1 MVESV
6 IYCIM
11 KRILS
16 ILLILSYS
24 LTLLSQETPGE
35 KINKLLNGYAET
47 GRFNGSALVASLDKV
62 LLDKGFGYKNYNENT
77 LNDSGTVYQIA
88 SVTKQFTSAVILKLV
103 ELNKL
108 SLSEKLSKFYPDF
121 PKGEN
126 ITIENLLTHTS
137 GIFDWTHSINFS
149 PANEQTLVGFLK
161 NKPFDFEPGTN
172 WSYSN
177 SNYSLLGY
185 IIQKV
190 TGMSYEDAVR
200 KYIFVPLQMTHSG
213 FDFKN
218 FKSKDKAT
226 GYSVFSDSVKTEGT
240 LYDSVGPFAAGEIY
254 STVGDL
260 YKWHRGLQSCKIIS
274 RTSLEKACTP
284 FKDHYGYG
292 WIIDSLFNRRITSH
306 SGDISGFSSNLARI
320 TEDNVIIILLNNKE
334 GSGLEAITRNILA
347 ILYNQPYGIPV
358 KRHPVKLD
366 DDILKKYL
374 GTYEVMFSS
383 GPIQGDVTFE
393 KGKLMMH
400 SQGHP
405 KLELIAE
412 KIDHFFDSYDDTED
426 DVEFVTGN
434 NGKVTGIVISRNGI
448 TLSGRKIN

>member
-1 MVESV
+1 MRK
-6 IYCIM
+6 IITT
-11 KRILS
+11 ILTFCS
-16 ILLILSYS
+16 AI
-24 LTLLSQETPGE
+24 TLFSQTTSGE
-35 KINKLLNGYAET
+35 KIEKLLKGYTDT
-47 GRFNGSALVASLDKV
+47 GRFNGSVLVASNDKI
-62 LLDKGFGYKNYNENT
+62 LLEKGYGYKNFKEST
-77 LNDSGTVYQIA
+77 LNDSSTVYQIA

-108 SLSEKLSKFYPDF
+108 SLSDKLSKFYPDY

-137 GIFDWTHSINFS
+137 GIVDWTKSINFS
-149 PANEQTLVGFLK
+149 PENEKTLLGFLK
-161 NKPFDFEPGTN
+161 TKALDFLPGTN

-190 TGMSYEDAVR
+190 TGISYEEAVR
-200 KYIFVPLQMTHSG
+200 SYIFTPLQMTHSG

-218 FKSKDKAT
+218 LISKDKAT
-226 GYSVFSDSVKTEGT
+226 GYSVFSDSARIEGI

-260 YKWHRGLQSCKIIS
+260 YKWHRGLQSNKIIR

-284 FKDHYGYG
+284 FRDHYGYG
-292 WIIDSLFNRRITSH
+292 WIIDSLFDRRITSH

-334 GSGLEAITRNILA
+334 GSGLEVITRDILA
-347 ILYNQPYGIPV
+347 ILYDQPYSIPV

-366 DDILKKYL
+366 EEILKKYI
-374 GTYEVMFSS
+374 GTYEVVSPH
-383 GPIQGDVTFE
+383 GPIEGEVTFE
-393 KGKLMMH
+393 KGKLMM
-400 SQGHP
+400 QAKGP
-405 KLELIAE
+405 KVELIAE
-412 KIDHFFDSYDDTED
+412 KKDHFFDLFDDNEG
-426 DVEFVTGN
+426 DVEFITGT
-434 NGKVTGIVISRNGI
+434 NGKVNGIVLSQNGLTISGK
-448 TLSGRKIN
+448 KIR